1 MGIMIRDKEIERL
14 QTEMENM
21 KRLYDYSLKECEKL
35 REEVKKLR
43 AGKDSY
49 VEQLKAENGIL
60 ERTIDIYVR
69 KLAES
74 RRWVF

>member
-1 MGIMIRDKEIERL
+1 MGLMIRDKEIERL
-14 QTEMENM
+14 QTEMENI

-35 REEVKKLR
+35 REEVKNLR

-74 RRWVF
+74 RR

>member
-14 QTEMENM
+14 QTEMENI

-74 RRWVF
+74 RK

>member
-35 REEVKKLR
+35 REEVKHLKS
-43 AGKDSY
+43 GKDAY

-74 RRWVF
+74 RR

>member
-1 MGIMIRDKEIERL
+1 MGIMIR
-14 QTEMENM
+14 
-21 KRLYDYSLKECEKL
+21 KL

-74 RRWVF
+74 RR

>member
-1 MGIMIRDKEIERL
+1 MGLMIRDKEIERL
-14 QTEMENM
+14 QNEMENI

-49 VEQLKAENGIL
+49 IEQLKAENGIL

-74 RRWVF
+74 RR

>member
-1 MGIMIRDKEIERL
+1 MEIMISDKEIERL

-21 KRLYDYSLKECEKL
+21 KRLCDYSLKECEKL

-49 VEQLKAENGIL
+49 IEQLKAENGIL

-74 RRWVF
+74 RR

>member
-1 MGIMIRDKEIERL
+1 MGLMIRDKEIERL
-14 QTEMENM
+14 QTEMENI
-21 KRLYDYSLKECEKL
+21 KRLYDYSLKEKL

-49 VEQLKAENGIL
+49 IEQLKAENGIL

-74 RRWVF
+74 RR

>member
-14 QTEMENM
+14 QTEMENI

-43 AGKDSY
+43 AVKDSY
-49 VEQLKAENGIL
+49 IEQLKAENGIL

-74 RRWVF
+74 RR